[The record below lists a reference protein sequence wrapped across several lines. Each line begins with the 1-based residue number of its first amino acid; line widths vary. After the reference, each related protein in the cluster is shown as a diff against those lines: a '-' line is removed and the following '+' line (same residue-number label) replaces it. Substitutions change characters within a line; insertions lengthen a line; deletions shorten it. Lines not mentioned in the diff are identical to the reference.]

1 MAARNSGRETRRRG
15 RAGGNRHRT
24 RSPRPFSKGEGGAV
38 SQRARRRHT
47 KRLPDLLAILGRLSD
62 ALSVVVVAYR
72 AIDEGASDPE
82 AAIVL
87 AQGIAAL
94 NAIYN
99 EIDIAEGQLYRA
111 GLASGR
117 SS

>member
-1 MAARNSGRETRRRG
+1 MLIARRDYVAASVAIVALRARSGRSRKA
-15 RAGGNRHRT
+15 RAEHGQAK
-24 RSPRPFSKGEGGAV
+24 S
-38 SQRARRRHT
+38 
-47 KRLPDLLAILGRLSD
+47 LPDLLAILGRMRD

-72 AIDEGASDPE
+72 AIDERASDPE

-94 NAIYN
+94 NVVYN

-111 GLASGR
+111 TLASSR